1 MSAGG
6 LITGTP
12 TAAGTF
18 THSAKVIDAR
28 SAFDTKSLA
37 IVTSGTLIS
46 DDFNRAN
53 NPVSTGNSDWAGF
66 GLAAVPDIV
75 GNLVDFQNNSR
86 GARST
91 ASQSS
96 ATHQFV
102 EIVYTSQFLFNAF
115 GNATAI
121 ISLMG
126 SGTVSLNMNQY
137 ELQFGH
143 IAPFTLD
150 AGLVLYRRVN
160 GAPTQLAILDSVFP
174 AGAYPRT
181 TTPGSIVRLEAVVT
195 GSSVD
200 LTVKVGGVTK
210 ITYSDTNAARLTSGK
225 AGLQTGQIDGAGFFY
240 MAVDDFKCGSY

>member
-1 MSAGG
+1 
-6 LITGTP
+6 
-12 TAAGTF
+12 
-18 THSAKVIDAR
+18 
-28 SAFDTKSLA
+28 
-37 IVTSGTLIS
+37 
-46 DDFNRAN
+46 
-53 NPVSTGNSDWAGF
+53 
-66 GLAAVPDIV
+66 
-75 GNLVDFQNNSR
+75 
-86 GARST
+86 
-91 ASQSS
+91 
-96 ATHQFV
+96 
-102 EIVYTSQFLFNAF
+102 LFNAF